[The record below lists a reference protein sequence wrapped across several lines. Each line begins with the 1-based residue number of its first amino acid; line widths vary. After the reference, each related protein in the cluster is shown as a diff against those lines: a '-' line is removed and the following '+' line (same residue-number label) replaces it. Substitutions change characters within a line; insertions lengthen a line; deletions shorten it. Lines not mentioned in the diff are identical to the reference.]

1 MQGEVTVSKKRNV
14 KNSAVDRKEKPAKS
28 WFKPVYLLILVA
40 IAIAVVVIINLP
52 KEEIVATTEESPII
66 EAAKPVATIE
76 MENGGIIRVELNP
89 AIAPNTV
96 KNFIYLAEQGYY
108 DGLIFHRIVPGFV
121 IQGGCPQGL
130 GTGNPG
136 YSIKGEFNTNNHE
149 NPIIHERGVI
159 SMARSNHPDSA
170 GSQFFI
176 TVDLANNLDGSY
188 AAFGIIIE
196 GMEIVDEIAAVERDQ
211 NDRPLVE
218 QRIKTIM
225 VETFGVEYGEPER
238 L

>member
-14 KNSAVDRKEKPAKS
+14 KNSAADGKTMPAKS
-28 WFKPVYLLILVA
+28 RFKPVYWLLLAV
-40 IAIAVVVIINLP
+40 IAAAVVVIVNLP
-52 KEEIVATTEESPII
+52 EKENVATTEENPFIDT
-66 EAAKPVATIE
+66 AKPVATIE

-96 KNFIYLAEQGYY
+96 KNFIYLAGQGYY

-136 YSIKGEFNTNNHE
+136 YSIKGEFNANNHE

-176 TVDLANNLDGSY
+176 TVDRATNLDGSY
-188 AAFGIIIE
+188 AAFGVIIE
-196 GMEIVDEIAAVERDQ
+196 GMEVVDEIAAVERDQ
-211 NDRPLVE
+211 NDRPLFE
-218 QRIKTIM
+218 QRIKTVR
-225 VETFGVEYGEPER
+225 VETFGVEYSEPER

>member
-1 MQGEVTVSKKRNV
+1 MSKNKNL
-14 KNSAVDRKEKPAKS
+14 KNSAVNKKAMPAKS
-28 WFKPVYLLILVA
+28 WFKPVYWLILAIVA
-40 IAIAVVVIINLP
+40 VAVVVIANLP
-52 KEEIVATTEESPII
+52 EKENVVTTEENTFTD
-66 EAAKPVATIE
+66 EAKPVATIE

-96 KNFIYLAEQGYY
+96 KNFIYLAGQGYY
-108 DGLIFHRIVPGFV
+108 DGLIFHRVVPGFV
-121 IQGGCPQGL
+121 VQGGCPQGL

-136 YSIKGEFNTNNHE
+136 YSIKGEFNANNHE

-176 TVDLANNLDGSY
+176 TVDRATNLDGSY
-188 AAFGIIIE
+188 AAFGVIIE
-196 GMEIVDEIAAVERDQ
+196 GMEVVDEIAAVERDQ

-218 QRIKTIM
+218 QRIKTIR

-238 L
+238 I